1 MNKISREL
9 EKFKNNNSYDDYKH
23 LLSNVQTKC
32 NDELNKIQ
40 KTYYK
45 LKFLEEL
52 DDSDFYDSECSKKE
66 EILAILDD
74 MEISRND
81 VFTKKQHYRVTST
94 IVVKLNNICI
104 KYCYMTMNGNI
115 NTLFEDMLVLIY
127 ENTEA
132 DLSNAIIKETIQL
145 KYIYKHQKF
154 KDVSIEDFVMFLEY
168 IRQCIFQNVNIV
180 G

>member
-1 MNKISREL
+1 
-9 EKFKNNNSYDDYKH
+9 
-23 LLSNVQTKC
+23 
-32 NDELNKIQ
+32 
-40 KTYYK
+40 
-45 LKFLEEL
+45 
-52 DDSDFYDSECSKKE
+52 
-66 EILAILDD
+66 
-74 MEISRND
+74 
-81 VFTKKQHYRVTST
+81 
-94 IVVKLNNICI
+94 
-104 KYCYMTMNGNI
+104 
-115 NTLFEDMLVLIY
+115 VLIY